1 MIEQKQSRTRVV
13 YRSSGTTNL
22 LSLALNQNAAY
33 WEMARVLVTQLSNA
47 ESLRTEVQLRSEANA
62 NQYETS
68 PTLTNLRM
76 ARFLVQWTMRTLRHE
91 LMKRLFRE
99 QWSIVIQAKPDMPK
113 SFSDHGF
120 RIMRPPR
127 DRFYADP
134 FLIERNGR
142 SYLFFEEYKFSS
154 GKGLISCCEVDSVG
168 NCSEPRVV
176 LERPYHLSYPFLF
189 SLQGEVYMIPETLCC
204 TITINGGCLPQAYS
218 ITLCPRKHCACSSL
232 TPLGDLGWP
241 IRKTLSFPTC
251 ATPAPPVACISKTDN

>member
-1 MIEQKQSRTRVV
+1 MV
-13 YRSSGTTNL
+13 
-22 LSLALNQNAAY
+22 
-33 WEMARVLVTQLSNA
+33 RVLVTQLSNA

-142 SYLFFEEYKFSS
+142 SYLFFEDYKFSS
-154 GKGLISCCEVDSVG
+154 QNGLLSCSAQGTDGTCTTQ
-168 NCSEPRVV
+168 RMV
-176 LERPYHLSYPFLF
+176 LERTKHLSHP
-189 SLQGEVYMIPETLCC
+189 
-204 TITINGGCLPQAYS
+204 
-218 ITLCPRKHCACSSL
+218 
-232 TPLGDLGWP
+232 
-241 IRKTLSFPTC
+241 FPT
-251 ATPAPPVACISKTDN
+251 TGERKKSLMP